1 MARAVASELHRTA
14 HTGSIVLIASMSGH
28 VSNRGI
34 NTAAYN
40 ASKAGVHQ
48 LCRSLAAEWG
58 HAQNTFPGSTVS
70 DTNPEAVV
78 TVERGVHAPIRVNSL
93 SPGHIDT
100 ALSAAARERGLTDE
114 WAGQNMLG
122 RISVV
127 EEYRAP
133 VLFLLGDGS
142 SYVTGSVSAV
152 VGRERIFFFLISIGE
167 GGWELTC
174 LSCRI

>member
-70 DTNPEAVV
+70 DTNPEAVM
-78 TVERGVHAPIRVNSL
+78 TGERGVHAPIRVNSL

-152 VGRERIFFFLISIGE
+152 VGRERIFFFSD
-167 GGWELTC
+167 
-174 LSCRI
+174 